1 MGVLTAVKGILIWGS
16 TSLTDVPASLGL
28 VSTLVVDNGGNEYIS
43 YEGTEFIEGE
53 SQVLEED
60 ESGFLR
66 AYHNVLTG
74 VTSLLRGCH
83 KVRILNFWWSTLSKH
98 QCCTNKCCNNKVRL
112 YALDRI
118 LYCSLSF
125 LIFWPSRPPN
135 CSTQLLNSYSRV
147 QEFQLQ
153 PI

>member
-83 KVRILNFWWSTLSKH
+83 KNTLLQFIIPHLLAEQAS
-98 QCCTNKCCNNKVRL
+98 
-112 YALDRI
+112 
-118 LYCSLSF
+118 
-125 LIFWPSRPPN
+125 
-135 CSTQLLNSYSRV
+135 QLFNPIA
-147 QEFQLQ
+147 QQLQ
-153 PI
+153 QSPRIPTSTNLKISKKIATKLCQLDWSIRSH